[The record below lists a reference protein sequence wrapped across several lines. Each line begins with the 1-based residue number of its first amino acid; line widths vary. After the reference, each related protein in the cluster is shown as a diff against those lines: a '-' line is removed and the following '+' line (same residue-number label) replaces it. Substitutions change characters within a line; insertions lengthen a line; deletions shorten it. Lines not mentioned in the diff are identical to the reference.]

1 MKDSN
6 FRLNIRDTTI
16 SLAVEY
22 FHLTKIEH
30 FEYDFVEYDFA
41 PKN

>member
-1 MKDSN
+1 MKDGN

-22 FHLTKIEH
+22 FHLNKIEH
-30 FEYDFVEYDFA
+30 FEYDVA